1 MDGQQEN
8 VLPIH
13 GLFCFWYEVCICRPE
28 GRKRQLEVFAEEN
41 RVSIS
46 KHV

>member
-13 GLFCFWYEVCICRPE
+13 GLFCFGYEVCICRPE

-41 RVSIS
+41 RVPIS
-46 KHV
+46 NCV